1 MNLFSLGFKSDKDL
15 QKYLSYGKIDI
26 SPNKSKQKPER
37 KSTYTDSHLDYLI
50 DDNNGK
56 ISMGIRDSNLPENYS
71 DKDKREK
78 NTEKKI
84 EEEEEIQGEEKGDK
98 IQKEEKGEE
107 IQREEKEGDE
117 STERKT
123 SIVLDN
129 KRTLFHKIFGPMEAG
144 SIRGSIFNMVILSL
158 GTGMFALPKYMS
170 NTSLFFSCLLIISI
184 CFSVWWSLLLLSK
197 ACEKNNIYN
206 YSKLIGLLYGNF
218 FSIIYDT
225 IVILYS
231 FGVLILF
238 NIIIYATL
246 GEALYGIYYYKKY
259 KTLKEFQNNSFWN
272 EWYIQIL
279 LPYAASIIIVY
290 PMCLIKDVSKLRII
304 SLIGVLNIIFLILI
318 VIYQSKDYIKKDN
331 LENNVNYLDI
341 KKGFKDKF
349 DAFNFISTIFY
360 ASCFHIGCVPVINTL
375 KNNVRRRIYKAIR
388 RTILIDIFLY
398 LSIAVIGYLSYP
410 KNTPSL
416 IIQRPTL
423 NEGDSDI
430 IMGLGK
436 IGLVFTF
443 FTKLPNTYAS
453 LRITLFDKIFGTT
466 EITNMKNYIVTFIV
480 IIICVTSSIVYK
492 EISSYI
498 KIMGGL
504 FSTLVGFLFPSLLI
518 VKSNKR
524 KRYHWK
530 NILTVGLYTLLTLI
544 GFASSGLTVYY
555 LIKGEDN

>member
-15 QKYLSYGKIDI
+15 QKYLSNGKIDT

-84 EEEEEIQGEEKGDK
+84 EEEEEIQGEEKGEK

-107 IQREEKEGDE
+107 IQRKEKEGDE

-272 EWYIQIL
+272 EWHIQIL

-423 NEGDSDI
+423 SEGDSDI

-480 IIICVTSSIVYK
+480 IMICVTSSIVYK

>member
-15 QKYLSYGKIDI
+15 RKYLNYGKIDNTPI
-26 SPNKSKQKPER
+26 QNKQRPER
-37 KSTYTDSHLDYLI
+37 RSTYTNCQIDNLI
-50 DDNNGK
+50 DNNEK
-56 ISMGIRDSNLPENYS
+56 ISMGIRDSNLPENFS
-71 DKDKREK
+71 GNDRQENNEEK
-78 NTEKKI
+78 NIEK
-84 EEEEEIQGEEKGDK
+84 EEEDK
-98 IQKEEKGEE
+98 KEIQKEENGEE

-117 STERKT
+117 STERHT

-170 NTSLFFSCLLIISI
+170 NTSLFFSCILIVSI
-184 CFSVWWSLLLLSK
+184 CVLVWWSLLLLSK
-197 ACEKNNIYN
+197 ACEKNKIYN
-206 YSKLIGLLYGNF
+206 YSKLIGLLYGKF

-246 GEALYGIYYYKKY
+246 GEALYGIHYYKKY
-259 KTLKEFQNNSFWN
+259 KTLKEFQDNSFWN

-341 KKGFKDKF
+341 KEGFKNKF

-410 KNTPSL
+410 QNTPSL

-423 NEGDSDI
+423 KEGDSDI
-430 IMGLGK
+430 IMGIGK

-453 LRITLFDKIFGTT
+453 LRITLFDKFFGTT
-466 EITNMKNYIVTFIV
+466 EITNTKNYIVTFIV
-480 IIICVTSSIVYK
+480 IMICVTSSILYT

-518 VKSNKR
+518 VRSNKR

-530 NILTVGLYTLLTLI
+530 NILTVGLYTVLTLI
-544 GFASSGLTVYY
+544 GFISSGLTVYY
-555 LIKGEDN
+555 LIKGEDS